1 MDGERVA
8 DARRAV
14 HHARVDTTRIRFLAI
29 AIALLLVGA
38 VITLSNRSSKS
49 SAALPTPGTS
59 IRPSSSPFAGRPTIR
74 CPPGPR
80 APIPKWFPKDL
91 SLPAGAYAIDIPLP
105 TVSNYN
111 RVALA
116 VPVSLRDFVK
126 HIAAR
131 WPEQGWTFTHAE
143 VEFVDAEAQ
152 VTKSG
157 RKVAA
162 AMIARGVCDGK
173 YVQMY
178 LTYGSI

>member
-1 MDGERVA
+1 M
-8 DARRAV
+8 
-14 HHARVDTTRIRFLAI
+14 DTTRIRFMAI
-29 AIALLLVGA
+29 AIGLLLIGGF
-38 VITLSNRSSKS
+38 ITLSNRSDKS

-59 IRPSSSPFAGRPTIR
+59 ISPSASPFAGRPQIR

-80 APIPKWFPKDL
+80 AAIPKWFPKDL
-91 SLPAGAYAIDIPLP
+91 SLPAGAYALNIPLP
-105 TVSNYN
+105 KVTTYN
-111 RVALA
+111 RAALA
-116 VPVSLRDFVK
+116 VPSSLRDFVK
-126 HIAAR
+126 HIATR

-157 RKVAA
+157 RSVAA
-162 AMIARGVCDGK
+162 ALIARAVCGGK